1 MTGNG
6 KKPNAPTA
14 DPQQSEDDGGQSE
27 AETFANI
34 EPDGAETFANIE
46 PDQE

>member
-1 MTGNG
+1 MTGNE
-6 KKPNAPTA
+6 KKPDEPAA
-14 DPQQSEDDGGQSE
+14 DPQQSEDGGGQGE